1 MTQDQENPAD
11 ELYLLPEHHFV
22 IGELLL
28 KITDQWIIINCVKIS
43 LAKYSVEENCQ
54 LTVEHAC

>member
-28 KITDQWIIINCVKIS
+28 KITDQ
-43 LAKYSVEENCQ
+43 
-54 LTVEHAC
+54 